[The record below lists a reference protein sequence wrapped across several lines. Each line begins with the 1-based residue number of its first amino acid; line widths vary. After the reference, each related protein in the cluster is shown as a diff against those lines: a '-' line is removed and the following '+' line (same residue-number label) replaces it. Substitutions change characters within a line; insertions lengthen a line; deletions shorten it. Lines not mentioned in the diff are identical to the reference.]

1 MSTATTASTTTLP
14 FVCIFFVGMIFHE
27 LAMESLTTSYVD
39 FEHLTMSITMF
50 QFGFCILL
58 PLILSGRGVLRDFP
72 SSMRELFTYIKLS
85 AIVYGATALSTAS
98 LGFAGV
104 SYVTKVVFKSSKLIP
119 TMFVGVIMERTGLKS
134 ARRKSYSPYDYA
146 AAVMLCLGAVGF
158 AYSPSKDGS
167 DEDGDGKVEQARFG
181 EHGIGIALLSASVF
195 CDAIVPNVQENLM
208 QSGSAGHGKA
218 APSSKESGDEEEIE
232 MQSLVKGTNDSD
244 STTLPR
250 REQKGLSSQSLMVN
264 TNSVGFSCLVLSTLA
279 SSSLVPI
286 VKHLVE
292 NQHSAL
298 MHLTVGCGLG
308 AAVMSYMEIIKRS
321 GPAVAVATATLR
333 KIVTV
338 ILSYI
343 VFPKQ
348 MTLTHIISGILVA
361 GGMGI
366 SYVGRG
372 KR

>member
-1 MSTATTASTTTLP
+1 MMSTATTASTTLP
-14 FVCIFFVGMIFHE
+14 FVCIFFVAMIFHE
-27 LAMESLTTSYVD
+27 LAMESLTTSHAD
-39 FEHLTMSITMF
+39 FEHLTTSITMF
-50 QFGFCILL
+50 QFGFCIIV
-58 PLILSGRGVLRDFP
+58 PLIFSGKGVLRDFP
-72 SSMRELFTYIKLS
+72 ASIKELFTYIKLS
-85 AIVYGATALSTAS
+85 AVVYGATALSTAS

-119 TMFVGVIMERTGLKS
+119 TMVVGVVMERAGFS
-134 ARRKSYSPYDYA
+134 SRKRSYSPYDYA

-158 AYSPSKDGS
+158 AYSPSKAGL
-167 DEDGDGKVEQARFG
+167 DGDGDGEGRQARFG

-208 QSGSAGHGKA
+208 QSGSAGHSKA
-218 APSSKESGDEEEIE
+218 APSSKESGDDEEIE
-232 MQSLVKGTNDSD
+232 MQSLVKDTKDSR
-244 STTLPR
+244 STLPKR
-250 REQKGLSSQSLMVN
+250 DQKGLSSQSLMVN
-264 TNSVGFSCLVLSTLA
+264 TNSVGFSCLLLSTLA
-279 SSSLVPI
+279 YSSFVPI
-286 VKHLVE
+286 VKHLSE

-333 KIVTV
+333 KVVTV

-348 MTLTHIISGILVA
+348 MTLTHIFSGILVA
-361 GGMGI
+361 GGMCV